1 MKKLFTVFVI
11 AIAVIVSALF
21 FAQKSITAFHF
32 SPVQT
37 GIPSGQGFDF
47 FILSDPH
54 FLSDELHDSKEA
66 FQRFLSFS
74 DKLVHYSSELM
85 NAVIADIRREK
96 PDFLIVTGDLT
107 CNGEMDSHKKI
118 AEKFKEI
125 EEAGTEVF
133 VIPGNHDVLNPMA
146 RQFFENTIW
155 EADYITKDMFAD
167 IYADY
172 GYKDAVSRDHASLS
186 YLASPAEDVW
196 LLMLDSAVYHDNIK
210 KNHSEDGGIIRESTL
225 KWIEQCAG
233 QAEEHDAELIAV
245 MHHNLL
251 NHSELINQDYTLQN
265 SDELLEL
272 FRLCDISLVFTG
284 HIHLQDIQ
292 TDVGGGKTIHDVATG
307 CLSVYPNQYG
317 IVSYRPGE
325 GYHYHTNRIN
335 MKEYAAEQN
344 IKDEK
349 LLSFEQTSIDFFVKQ
364 CCKRQN
370 QCLSE
375 IEDLTEEDLAKVKDT
390 VSKMNLRYFAG
401 FRNERMDDLIQ
412 SEGYRILERLPA
424 CFIQDYVNN
433 MLHDE
438 LSDHNTYFIP
448 ER

>member
-1 MKKLFTVFVI
+1 MKKLFTIIVI
-11 AIAVIVSALF
+11 AFAVIVLALF
-21 FAQKSITAFHF
+21 FAQKTIPAFHF
-32 SPVQT
+32 SLART

-47 FILSDPH
+47 FILADPH
-54 FLSDELHDSKEA
+54 FLSDDLHDNKEA
-66 FQRFLSFS
+66 FQRFLSFG
-74 DKLVHYSSELM
+74 DKLVHYSNELM
-85 NAVIADIRREK
+85 NAVIADIRRET

-107 CNGEMDSHKKI
+107 CNGEMDSHKKL

-167 IYADY
+167 IYADF
-172 GYKDAVSRDHASLS
+172 GYAESVSRDHGSLS
-186 YLASPAEDVW
+186 YLTSPAEDVW

-225 KWIEQCAG
+225 EWIAQCAG
-233 QAEEHDAELIAV
+233 QAKEHDAKLIAV

-265 SDELLEL
+265 SEEMLEL
-272 FRLCDISLVFTG
+272 FRRCDISVVFTG

-292 TDVGGGKTIHDVATG
+292 TAVSGEKTIHDVATS

-317 IVSYRPGE
+317 IVNYLPE
-325 GYHYHTNRIN
+325 KGYHYQTNRVN
-335 MKEYAAEQN
+335 MKQYAAEQN
-344 IKDEK
+344 SKDEK
-349 LLSFEQTSIDFFVKQ
+349 LLSFEQTSVDFFVKQ

-375 IEDLTEEDLAKVKDT
+375 MEGLTEEEMAEVKDT

-401 FRNERMDDLIQ
+401 FRNEWMDDLIR
-412 SEGYRILERLPA
+412 SEGYQILEGLPS

-433 MLHDE
+433 ILSDE

-448 ER
+448 DR